1 MFEPRHLTSNIE
13 HRFRPVIIKYANS
26 GFFQRVTKKTLK
38 FLLIRASTSCIVHRA
53 SNKGR
58 VLKMAEEQLVTFG
71 LGSEEFGLDIMRVQ
85 EIIRIPPITRVP
97 KAPNYVDGVI
107 NLRGNVIPVVSLR
120 TRFGM
125 GKVSETDLS
134 RIIVLQVQKKV
145 FGIRV
150 DAVTEVL
157 RLDDSA
163 IEPPPPVALGMDAL
177 FIRGVGKIGERL
189 LILLDLN
196 HIMGEEMHHEFGS

>member
-1 MFEPRHLTSNIE
+1 
-13 HRFRPVIIKYANS
+13 
-26 GFFQRVTKKTLK
+26 
-38 FLLIRASTSCIVHRA
+38 
-53 SNKGR
+53 
-58 VLKMAEEQLVTFG
+58 MAEEQLVTFG
-71 LGSEEFGLDIMRVQ
+71 LGSEEFGVDIMLVQ

-97 KAPNYVDGVI
+97 KAPEYVEGVI

-125 GKVSETDLS
+125 ERVEESDLS
-134 RIIVLQVQKKV
+134 RIIVLQVQNKV

-157 RLDDSA
+157 RLDTES
-163 IEPPPPVALGMDAL
+163 IEPPPPVALGVDSH

-189 LILLDLN
+189 LILLNLEYV
-196 HIMGEEMHHEFGS
+196 MGGEMSHESA

>member
-1 MFEPRHLTSNIE
+1 
-13 HRFRPVIIKYANS
+13 
-26 GFFQRVTKKTLK
+26 
-38 FLLIRASTSCIVHRA
+38 
-53 SNKGR
+53 
-58 VLKMAEEQLVTFG
+58 MAEEQLVTFS
-71 LGSEEFGLDIMRVQ
+71 LGSEEFGVDIMCVQ

-97 KAPNYVDGVI
+97 KAPSYVEGVI

-125 GKVSETDLS
+125 EPVEEDDLS
-134 RIIVLQVQKKV
+134 RIIVLQVQNKV

-157 RLDDSA
+157 RLDQDS
-163 IEPPPPVALGMDAL
+163 IEPPPPVSLGVDAS

-189 LILLDLN
+189 LILLNLDY
-196 HIMGEEMHHEFGS
+196 IMGGEMGNET

>member
-1 MFEPRHLTSNIE
+1 
-13 HRFRPVIIKYANS
+13 
-26 GFFQRVTKKTLK
+26 
-38 FLLIRASTSCIVHRA
+38 
-53 SNKGR
+53 
-58 VLKMAEEQLVTFG
+58 MAEEQLVTFS
-71 LGSEEFGLDIMRVQ
+71 LGTEEFGVDIMCVQ

-97 KAPNYVDGVI
+97 KSPTYIEGVI

-125 GKVSETDLS
+125 GRVEETDLS
-134 RIIVLQVQKKV
+134 RIIVLQVKTKV

-157 RLDDSA
+157 HLDSEA
-163 IEPPPPVALGMDAL
+163 IEPPPPIALGMDAQ

-189 LILLDLN
+189 LILLELDQ
-196 HIMGEEMHHEFGS
+196 IMGGE

>member
-1 MFEPRHLTSNIE
+1 
-13 HRFRPVIIKYANS
+13 
-26 GFFQRVTKKTLK
+26 
-38 FLLIRASTSCIVHRA
+38 
-53 SNKGR
+53 
-58 VLKMAEEQLVTFG
+58 MAEQQLVTFR
-71 LGSEEFGLDIMRVQ
+71 LGGEEFGVDIMRVQ

-97 KAPNYVDGVI
+97 KAPAYVEGVI

-125 GKVSETDLS
+125 ERVEDTDLS
-134 RIIVLQVQKKV
+134 RIIVLQVHKKV

-163 IEPPPPVALGMDAL
+163 IEPPPPVALGMDSQ
-177 FIRGVGKIGERL
+177 FIHGVGKIGERL
-189 LILLDLN
+189 LILLDLDN
-196 HIMGEEMHHEFGS
+196 MMGGEMGHEFEA